1 MQLEC
6 PADFVPG
13 KEQIVS
19 CCGRSKGGLAKQ
31 KDDPCS
37 LPRRRHSEEAYYR
50 WRKEYGGLKQ
60 G

>member
-1 MQLEC
+1 M
-6 PADFVPG
+6 PGGFRTRKGADCELLRQIEG
-13 KEQIVS
+13 GTGEQ
-19 CCGRSKGGLAKQ
+19 KG
-31 KDDPCS
+31 DPCS